1 MEIYGKKIPSEVV
14 QSIVIVLF
22 AFILYFIIKSI
33 IKRIVNIKS
42 EKSKHAKN
50 RRKTVLVLFQNI
62 SKYVLIL
69 ISIICLL
76 TIWHVNTTALITSI
90 GALSV
95 VLGLVFQDL
104 LKDLLVGISIIMED
118 TFSLGDYVEI
128 NGFKGEVVKFNFKST
143 RLKSLTNEVRI
154 ISNRNITEVT
164 NYSLNKIMLLIN
176 VNAPYEEEYEKVESI
191 LKEIV
196 KNLKKNEMFEE
207 IVLAP
212 GIEEL
217 ASSSVVYRIST
228 IINVKDQ
235 FTAKREILKE
245 IKVTF
250 DKNKISIPYTQIEVH
265 NAK

>member
-1 MEIYGKKIPSEVV
+1 MEIFGKKIPSEVI
-14 QSIVIVLF
+14 QSVIIVLV
-22 AFILYFIIKSI
+22 AFIIYFIIKSI
-33 IKRIVNIKS
+33 IKKVVNIKS
-42 EKSKHAKN
+42 EKTKHAKN
-50 RRKTVLVLFQNI
+50 RRKTVLVLFKNI
-62 SKYVLIL
+62 SKYVIIL
-69 ISIICLL
+69 VVIISLL
-76 TIWHVNTTALITSI
+76 AVWHVNTMALITSI

-95 VLGLVFQDL
+95 VIGLVFQDL
-104 LKDLLVGISIIMED
+104 LKDILVGISIIMED

-128 NGFKGEVVKFNFKST
+128 NGFKGEVINFNFKST

-164 NYSLNKIMLLIN
+164 NYSLNKIMLVIN
-176 VNAPYEEEYEKVESI
+176 VNAPYEEEYDTVERV
-191 LKEIV
+191 LKDIV
-196 KNLKKNEMFEE
+196 KNLSKDEMFDE

-217 ASSSVVYRIST
+217 ASSSVVYRINAV
-228 IINVKDQ
+228 IGIKDQ
-235 FTAKREILKE
+235 FTAKRKILKE

>member
-1 MEIYGKKIPSEVV
+1 MEIFDKKIPSEVI
-14 QSIVIVLF
+14 QSVIIVLL
-22 AFILYFIIKSI
+22 AFIIYFIIKAI
-33 IKRIVNIKS
+33 IKKIVNIKS
-42 EKSKHAKN
+42 EKKRG
-50 RRKTVLVLFQNI
+50 RRKTVLVLFKNI
-62 SKYVLIL
+62 SKYVIIL
-69 ISIICLL
+69 ITIICLL
-76 TIWHVNTTALITSI
+76 AIWHVNTMALVTSI

-95 VLGLVFQDL
+95 VIGLVFQDL
-104 LKDLLVGISIIMED
+104 LKDILVGISIIMED

-128 NGFKGEVVKFNFKST
+128 NGFKGEVVNFNFKST

-176 VNAPYEEEYEKVESI
+176 VNAPYEEEYDKVEKVLTEV
-191 LKEIV
+191 V
-196 KNLKKNEMFEE
+196 KNLSKDEIFDE

-217 ASSSVVYRIST
+217 ASSSVVYRITGLIS
-228 IINVKDQ
+228 IKDK
-235 FTAKREILKE
+235 FTAKRKILKE

-250 DKNKISIPYTQIEVH
+250 DKNKINIPYTQIEVH

>member
-1 MEIYGKKIPSEVV
+1 MEIFDKKIPSEVI
-14 QSIVIVLF
+14 QSLIIIVV
-22 AFILYFIIKSI
+22 AFVIYFIIKSI
-33 IKRIVNIKS
+33 IKKIVNIKS
-42 EKSKHAKN
+42 DKKRG
-50 RRKTVLVLFQNI
+50 RRKTVLVLFKNI
-62 SKYVLIL
+62 SKYVIIL
-69 ISIICLL
+69 IVIVCLL
-76 TIWHVNTTALITSI
+76 AIWHVNTMALITSI

-95 VLGLVFQDL
+95 VIGLVFQDL
-104 LKDLLVGISIIMED
+104 LKDILVGISIIMED

-128 NGFKGEVVKFNFKST
+128 NGFKGEVINFNFKST

-154 ISNRNITEVT
+154 ISNRNISEVT

-176 VNAPYEEEYEKVESI
+176 VNAPYEEEYDKVEGV

-196 KNLKKNEMFEE
+196 KNLKKDELFDE

-217 ASSSVVYRIST
+217 ASSSVVYRISC
-228 IINVKDQ
+228 IIGIKDK
-235 FTAKREILKE
+235 FTAKRKILKE

>member
-1 MEIYGKKIPSEVV
+1 MEIFGKKIPSEVI
-14 QSIVIVLF
+14 QSVIIVLT
-22 AFILYFIIKSI
+22 AFILYFIIKTI
-33 IKRIVNIKS
+33 IKKIVNIKS

-50 RRKTVLVLFQNI
+50 RRKTVLVLFKKI
-62 SKYVLIL
+62 SKYIIVLIT
-69 ISIICLL
+69 IICLL
-76 TIWHVNTTALITSI
+76 AIWHVNTMALITSI

-95 VLGLVFQDL
+95 VIGLVFQDL
-104 LKDLLVGISIIMED
+104 LKDILVGISIIMED

-128 NGFKGEVVKFNFKST
+128 NGFKGEVVNFNFKST

-164 NYSLNKIMLLIN
+164 NFSLNKIMLLIN
-176 VNAPYEEEYEKVESI
+176 VNAPYEEEYDKVEKVLTEV
-191 LKEIV
+191 V
-196 KNLKKNEMFEE
+196 KNLSKDEIFDE

-217 ASSSVVYRIST
+217 ASSSVVYRITGLIS
-228 IINVKDQ
+228 IKDK
-235 FTAKREILKE
+235 FTAKRKILKE

-250 DKNKISIPYTQIEVH
+250 DKNKINIPYTQIEVH

>member
-1 MEIYGKKIPSEVV
+1 MEIFDKKIPSEVI
-14 QSIVIVLF
+14 QSVIIVLL
-22 AFILYFIIKSI
+22 AFIIYFIIKAI
-33 IKRIVNIKS
+33 IKKIVNIKS
-42 EKSKHAKN
+42 EKKRG
-50 RRKTVLVLFQNI
+50 RRKTVLVLFKNI
-62 SKYVLIL
+62 SKYVIIL
-69 ISIICLL
+69 ITIICLL
-76 TIWHVNTTALITSI
+76 AIWHVNTMALVTSI

-95 VLGLVFQDL
+95 VIGLVFQDL
-104 LKDLLVGISIIMED
+104 LKDILVGISIIMED

-128 NGFKGEVVKFNFKST
+128 NGFKGEVVNFNFKST

-164 NYSLNKIMLLIN
+164 NFSLNKIMLLIN
-176 VNAPYEEEYEKVESI
+176 VNAPYEEEYDKVEKI
-191 LKEIV
+191 LDEIV
-196 KNLKKNEMFEE
+196 KNLSKDEIFDE

-217 ASSSVVYRIST
+217 ASSSVVYRINA
-228 IINVKDQ
+228 IISIKDQ
-235 FTAKREILKE
+235 FNAKRKILKE

>member
-1 MEIYGKKIPSEVV
+1 MEIFGKKIPSEVI
-14 QSIVIVLF
+14 QSLVIILI
-22 AFILYFIIKSI
+22 AFIIYFVIKAIIK
-33 IKRIVNIKS
+33 KIVNIKS
-42 EKSKHAKN
+42 EKTKHAKN

-62 SKYVLIL
+62 SKYVIIL
-69 ISIICLL
+69 ITIICLL
-76 TIWHVNTTALITSI
+76 AIWHVNTTALITSI
-90 GALSV
+90 GALGV
-95 VLGLVFQDL
+95 VIGLVFQDL
-104 LKDLLVGISIIMED
+104 LKDLLVGVSIIMED

-128 NGFKGEVVKFNFKST
+128 NGFKGEVINFNFKST

-176 VNAPYEEEYEKVESI
+176 VNAPYEEEYDKIEIV

-196 KNLKKNEMFEE
+196 KNLSKDEIFDE

-217 ASSSVVYRIST
+217 ASSSVVYRISA
-228 IINVKDQ
+228 IISIKEQ
-235 FTAKREILKE
+235 FNAKRKILKE

-250 DKNKISIPYTQIEVH
+250 DKNNINIPYTQIEVH

>member
-1 MEIYGKKIPSEVV
+1 MEIFGKKIPSEVI
-14 QSIVIVLF
+14 QSVIIVLT
-22 AFILYFIIKSI
+22 AFILYFIIKTI
-33 IKRIVNIKS
+33 IKKIVNIKS

-50 RRKTVLVLFQNI
+50 RRKTVLVLFKKI
-62 SKYVLIL
+62 SKYIIVLIT
-69 ISIICLL
+69 IICLL
-76 TIWHVNTTALITSI
+76 AIWHVNTMALITSI

-95 VLGLVFQDL
+95 VIGLVFQDL
-104 LKDLLVGISIIMED
+104 LKDILVGISIIMED

-128 NGFKGEVVKFNFKST
+128 NGFKGEVISFNFKST
-143 RLKSLTNEVRI
+143 RLKSLTNEIRI
-154 ISNRNITEVT
+154 ISNRNISEVT

-176 VNAPYEEEYEKVESI
+176 VNAPYEEEYDKVEKI
-191 LKEIV
+191 LDEIV
-196 KNLKKNEMFEE
+196 KNLSKDEIFDE

-217 ASSSVVYRIST
+217 ASSSVVYRINA
-228 IINVKDQ
+228 IISIKDQ
-235 FTAKREILKE
+235 FNAKRKILKE

>member
-1 MEIYGKKIPSEVV
+1 MEIFGKKIPSEVI
-14 QSIVIVLF
+14 QSVIIIFV
-22 AFILYFIIKSI
+22 AFIIYFIIKAI
-33 IKRIVNIKS
+33 IKKIVNIKS
-42 EKSKHAKN
+42 DKKRG
-50 RRKTVLVLFQNI
+50 RRKTVLVLFKNI
-62 SKYVLIL
+62 SKYVIIL
-69 ISIICLL
+69 ITIISLL
-76 TIWHVNTTALITSI
+76 AIWHVNTTALITSI
-90 GALSV
+90 GALGV
-95 VLGLVFQDL
+95 VIGLVFQDL
-104 LKDLLVGISIIMED
+104 LKDILVGISIIMED

-128 NGFKGEVVKFNFKST
+128 NGFKGEVINFNFKST

-176 VNAPYEEEYEKVESI
+176 VNAPYEEEYDKVEKVLTE
-191 LKEIV
+191 V
-196 KNLKKNEMFEE
+196 VNNLKKDELFDE

-217 ASSSVVYRIST
+217 ASSSVVYRISA
-228 IINVKDQ
+228 ILGIKDK
-235 FTAKREILKE
+235 FTAKRKILKE

>member
-1 MEIYGKKIPSEVV
+1 MEIFGFKIPSEVIK
-14 QSIVIVLF
+14 SLIVILI

-33 IKRIVNIKS
+33 IKKIVNIKS
-42 EKSKHAKN
+42 EKNKHEKN
-50 RRKTVLVLFQNI
+50 RRKTVLVLFKNI
-62 SKYVLIL
+62 SKYVI
-69 ISIICLL
+69 IIITIICLL
-76 TIWHVNTTALITSI
+76 AIFHVNTTALVTSI

-95 VLGLVFQDL
+95 VIGLVFQDL
-104 LKDLLVGISIIMED
+104 LKDILVGISIIMED

-128 NGFKGEVVKFNFKST
+128 NGFKGEVINFNFKST

-176 VNAPYEEEYEKVESI
+176 VNAPYEEEYEKIES
-191 LKEIV
+191 LLETIV
-196 KNLKKNEMFEE
+196 KNLNKKELFDE

-217 ASSSVVYRIST
+217 ASSSVVYRISA
-228 IINVKDQ
+228 IVNVKDQ
-235 FTAKREILKE
+235 FVAKREILKE
-245 IKVTF
+245 IKITF
-250 DKNKISIPYTQIEVH
+250 YKNKISIPYTQIEVH

>member
-1 MEIYGKKIPSEVV
+1 MEIFDKKIPSEVI
-14 QSIVIVLF
+14 QSLIIILAAFVLY
-22 AFILYFIIKSI
+22 IIIKSI
-33 IKRIVNIKS
+33 IKRIVNVKS
-42 EKSKHAKN
+42 EKNKHEKN
-50 RRKTVLVLFQNI
+50 RRKTVLVLLKNV
-62 SKYVLIL
+62 SKYVIITIAC
-69 ISIICLL
+69 ISLL
-76 TIWHVNTTALITSI
+76 AIWHVNTTALITSI

-95 VLGLVFQDL
+95 VIGLVFQDL
-104 LKDLLVGISIIMED
+104 LKDILVGISIIMED

-128 NGFKGEVVKFNFKST
+128 NGFKGEVVNFNFKST

-176 VNAPYEEEYEKVESI
+176 VNAPYEEKYETIESV

-196 KNLKKNEMFEE
+196 KNLSKDEMFDE

-217 ASSSVVYRIST
+217 SSSSVVYRISA
-228 IINVKDQ
+228 IISIKDK
-235 FTAKREILKE
+235 FTAKRKILKE
-245 IKVTF
+245 IKITF
-250 DKNKISIPYTQIEVH
+250 DKNNINIPYTQIEVH

>member
-1 MEIYGKKIPSEVV
+1 MEIFGKKIPSEVV
-14 QSIVIVLF
+14 QSVIIAFV
-22 AFILYFIIKSI
+22 AFIIYFIIKAI
-33 IKRIVNIKS
+33 IKKIVNIKS
-42 EKSKHAKN
+42 EKKRG
-50 RRKTVLVLFQNI
+50 RRKTVLVLFKNI
-62 SKYVLIL
+62 SKYVIIL
-69 ISIICLL
+69 ITIICLL
-76 TIWHVNTTALITSI
+76 AIWHVNTMALITSI

-95 VLGLVFQDL
+95 VIGLVFQDL
-104 LKDLLVGISIIMED
+104 LKDILVGISIILED

-128 NGFKGEVVKFNFKST
+128 NGFKGEVVNFNFKST

-176 VNAPYEEEYEKVESI
+176 VNTAYEEDYNTVENV
-191 LKEIV
+191 LTEVV
-196 KNLKKNEMFEE
+196 KNLSKDEMFDE

-217 ASSSVVYRIST
+217 GSSSVVYRITGLIS
-228 IINVKDQ
+228 IKDK
-235 FTAKREILKE
+235 FPAKRKILKE

-250 DKNKISIPYTQIEVH
+250 DKNNIKIPYTQIEVH